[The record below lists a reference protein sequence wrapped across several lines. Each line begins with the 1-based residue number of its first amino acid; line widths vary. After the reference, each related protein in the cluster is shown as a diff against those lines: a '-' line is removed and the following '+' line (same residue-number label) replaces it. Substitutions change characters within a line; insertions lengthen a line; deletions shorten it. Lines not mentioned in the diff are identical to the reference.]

1 MPYYDRIDVSE
12 GINVNNTSY
21 QKSVIFGTI
30 CIFLDKGLK
39 SRPDFCNGY
48 YDVLMMSMN
57 LAISLF

>member
-1 MPYYDRIDVSE
+1 MIE
-12 GINVNNTSY
+12 LTFLKELMLIIQAY
-21 QKSVIFGTI
+21 QKSVIFAII

-39 SRPDFCNGY
+39 SRPDFCNWY